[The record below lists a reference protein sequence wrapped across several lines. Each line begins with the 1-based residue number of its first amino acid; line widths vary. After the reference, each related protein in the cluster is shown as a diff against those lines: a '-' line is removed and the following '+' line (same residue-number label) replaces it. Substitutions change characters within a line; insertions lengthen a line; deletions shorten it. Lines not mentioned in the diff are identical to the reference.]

1 MIAVKLLFAV
11 MIFAKRRRIRVFT
24 DKARIFI
31 KAGNGGNGAIS
42 WRREKYVPAG
52 GPDGGDGGN
61 GGSVIFHVDTG
72 MTTLMDFRYKR
83 KYAAGTGMDGAG
95 QRKKGR
101 SGDDI
106 IISVPQGTLVRDAE
120 SNLILADMS
129 DPDKDV
135 VIAKGGNGGW
145 GNAHFA
151 TAVRQAPNFAK
162 NGHPGEEREV
172 ILELKL
178 LADVGLVG
186 FPNVGKSTLLSMT
199 TKAQPKIANYHFTTL
214 EPNLGV
220 VDLGDH
226 RSFVMADIPGIIE
239 GASEGVGLGHEFLR
253 HIERTR
259 LLLHV
264 VDVSGI
270 EGRNPIEDFDIINS
284 ELSAYDMALE
294 ERPQIV
300 VANKTDIIQ
309 DEEMY
314 NEFLSEMDKR
324 GYEVISISAATGKG
338 VKELMMRAY
347 EEIQKLPPVL
357 TFEPQVDLE
366 AERFVDKSGKGY
378 EIHREDG
385 VYVITGSW
393 IETVG
398 NSVTFDDNES
408 LGYFQRALINRGVIE
423 ELISMGI
430 KEGELVRIGDL
441 EFEFLF

>member
-1 MIAVKLLFAV
+1 M
-11 MIFAKRRRIRVFT
+11 FT
-24 DKARIFI
+24 DKAKIYI

-42 WRREKYVPAG
+42 WRREKYIPAG

-61 GGSVIFHVDTG
+61 GGNVIFRVDTG

-83 KYAAGTGMDGAG
+83 KYVAGTGMDGAG
-95 QRKKGR
+95 RHCKGK

-106 IISVPQGTLVRDAE
+106 ILDVPQGTIVRDAD
-120 SNLILADMS
+120 SNLIIADLSMPG
-129 DPDKDV
+129 DEK

-162 NGHPGEEREV
+162 NGQPGEEREV
-172 ILELKL
+172 VLELKL

-270 EGRNPIEDFDIINS
+270 EGRDPIEDLDIINN
-284 ELSAYDMALE
+284 ELAEYDLE
-294 ERPQIV
+294 LEARPQII

-309 DEEMY
+309 NEDAYKHFLDET
-314 NEFLSEMDKR
+314 NRR
-324 GYEVISISAATGKG
+324 GLTVYEISAATGNG
-338 VKELMMRAY
+338 VSELMMKTY
-347 EEIQKLPPVL
+347 EELSKLPPII

-378 EIHREDG
+378 EIHRENDTF
-385 VYVITGSW
+385 VITGSW
-393 IETVG
+393 MEAVG
-398 NSVTFDDNES
+398 GSVTFDDNES
-408 LGYFQRALINRGVIE
+408 LAYFQRALINRGVIE
-423 ELISMGI
+423 ELINMGI
-430 KEGELVRIGDL
+430 KEGQIVRIGDI
-441 EFEFLF
+441 EFEFVF